1 MKLAANSMQFD
12 FDAAIMGYGV
22 GQKFTSGGDAVVPS
36 LTPRVSGFSQYPFNM
51 QSAAA
56 AFDKSSFDLPLKP
69 LYEGSADGGGSGSS
83 AVPGLSTSGS
93 GPYPSLQFDTVP
105 QLQTL
110 SAPNRR
116 MLTSSQHSELEMAR
130 KRAEKA
136 AEGKR
141 ANAEAAKQRFK
152 RKKGERAEA
161 ARLEMEEARQGNDEI
176 EHKLSIVE
184 DQKEVKRLKRL
195 LRNRVSA
202 QQARERKKSYVS
214 TIEEKVQEQDQQLAQ
229 YKQHVQKL
237 ERENG
242 MLRQVIKNIKGS
254 NRDAMLVPA
263 SNAHP
268 DAVQVPV
275 LGES

>member
-1 MKLAANSMQFD
+1 MQFD
-12 FDAAIMGYGV
+12 FDSAIMGYGV
-22 GQKFTSGGDAVVPS
+22 GQKFASGGDAVVPS

-69 LYEGSADGGGSGSS
+69 MYEGSGTKIQHVELSVLITVHSTELHVRFALAGDGGGSGSS
-83 AVPGLSTSGS
+83 AGKRIILLAEDSCHSFQFSVSAIELGLTVAVPGLSTSGS

-110 SAPNRR
+110 SGPNRR

-184 DQKEVKRLKRL
+184 DQKEAKRLKR
-195 LRNRVSA
+195 
-202 QQARERKKSYVS
+202 
-214 TIEEKVQEQDQQLAQ
+214 
-229 YKQHVQKL
+229 
-237 ERENG
+237 
-242 MLRQVIKNIKGS
+242 
-254 NRDAMLVPA
+254 
-263 SNAHP
+263 
-268 DAVQVPV
+268 
-275 LGES
+275 